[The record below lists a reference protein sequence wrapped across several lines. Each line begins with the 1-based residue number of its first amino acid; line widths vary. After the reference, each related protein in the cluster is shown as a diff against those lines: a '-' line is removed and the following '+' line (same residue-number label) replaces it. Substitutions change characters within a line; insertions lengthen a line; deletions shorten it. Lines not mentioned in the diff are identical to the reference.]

1 MAQYNQTGRG
11 FLVPEWFRE
20 QEVVPSTM
28 NTASVFLGL
37 SLGSAVFAAAKA
49 SQQTSRMWKR
59 HRTITAYAIMIWL
72 HFLASVALG
81 IINWFYMWGTI
92 EPSIA
97 NGLWLFSFW
106 LFFGI
111 LIVWVAQTQLL
122 VQIIINRLS
131 LLLMIRWNAT
141 KLKWGVAAIM
151 TAINVSVFIV
161 WIPARLQISESFINF
176 NRIWDPIEKIMFLII
191 DLGLNIT
198 FIRLVKNRLIANGLT
213 KYDKLLSGNLA
224 LVAINI
230 SLDVIFIGLM
240 WLPNTSVYLNF
251 QSFAYLCKLY
261 IEMTMADL
269 IRKVVRS
276 TDGHSSGHGKS
287 SKDYAKGTG
296 SGKHKSKSFM
306 GGVRTGLRGAYG
318 AECHSHF
325 ELESRYDNAGEN
337 GNGSGSGGAP
347 HIRGESLGTNTNAH
361 DFAGLNGIQK
371 TIVTE
376 VVHSKLEDEDV
387 GVSRRSSQGSSQRG
401 LGPCVSVDS
410 DSLK

>member
-1 MAQYNQTGRG
+1 MAQYNQTGHG
-11 FLVPEWFRE
+11 FLVPAWFEE

-59 HRTITAYAIMIWL
+59 HKTITAYAII
-72 HFLASVALG
+72 
-81 IINWFYMWGTI
+81 
-92 EPSIA
+92 
-97 NGLWLFSFW
+97 
-106 LFFGI
+106 
-111 LIVWVAQTQLL
+111 
-122 VQIIINRLS
+122 QIIINRLS
-131 LLLMIRWNAT
+131 LLLMLT
-141 KLKWGVAAIM
+141 KYQFRLKWGVAALM

-161 WIPARLQISESFINF
+161 WIPARLQISDSFVNF
-176 NRIWDPIEKIMFLII
+176 NRIWDPLEKIMFLII

-276 TDGHSSGHGKS
+276 TDGHSSGHGAS
-287 SKDYAKGTG
+287 SKEYAKGTG
-296 SGKHKSKSFM
+296 SGAANRHKSKSFM
-306 GGVRTGLRGAYG
+306 GGVRTGLRGRLRRR
-318 AECHSHF
+318 
-325 ELESRYDNAGEN
+325 LESRCGDHNGGEP
-337 GNGSGSGGAP
+337 AVP
-347 HIRGESLGTNTNAH
+347 HIRGESLGNANTNAR
-361 DFAGLNGIQK
+361 DFAGLQGIQK
-371 TIVTE
+371 TVVTE
-376 VVHSKLEDEDV
+376 VVHTKLEDEEAA
-387 GVSRRSSQGSSQRG
+387 SRRSSQGSSQQE
-401 LGPCVSVDS
+401 LGPCVSVES

>member
-1 MAQYNQTGRG
+1 MYNQTGRG
-11 FLVPEWFRE
+11 FLVPEWFKE
-20 QEVVPSTM
+20 QEVLPSTM

-49 SQQTSRMWKR
+49 AQQTTRMWKR

-72 HFLASVALG
+72 HFIASVALG
-81 IINWFYMWGTI
+81 IVNWFYMWGTI
-92 EPSIA
+92 EP
-97 NGLWLFSFW
+97 SFW

-141 KLKWGVAAIM
+141 KLKWGVAALM
-151 TAINVSVFIV
+151 TAINISVFIV

-176 NRIWDPIEKIMFLII
+176 NRIWDPVEKVLFLII
-191 DLGLNIT
+191 DLGLNIA

-276 TDGHSSGHGKS
+276 TDGHSSGHGQS
-287 SKDYAKGTG
+287 SGKYARGTG
-296 SGKHKSKSFM
+296 SGGPRNKSKSFM

-325 ELESRYDNAGEN
+325 ELESRFDNAGEN
-337 GNGSGSGGAP
+337 GHGAP
-347 HIRGESLGTNTNAH
+347 HIRAESTTNTNAR
-361 DFAGLNGIQK
+361 DFAGLQGIQK
-371 TIVTE
+371 TTVTE
-376 VVHSKLEDEDV
+376 VVHTKLEDDV
-387 GVSRRSSQGSSQRG
+387 GGSRRSSLGSSQQE
-401 LGPCVSVDS
+401 LGPCVSVES